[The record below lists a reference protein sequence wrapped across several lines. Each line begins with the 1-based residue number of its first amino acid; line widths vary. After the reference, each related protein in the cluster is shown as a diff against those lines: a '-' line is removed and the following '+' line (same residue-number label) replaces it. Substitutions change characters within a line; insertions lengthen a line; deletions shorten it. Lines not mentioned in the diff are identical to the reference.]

1 MGIWSQSHPCPKRE
15 EKGQQ
20 AEQEERRE
28 EPGQNQ
34 SPWAEILYDFKM
46 LNDNNF

>member
-1 MGIWSQSHPCPKRE
+1 MCLAQSHPCPKRE

-20 AEQEERRE
+20 AEQEERR
-28 EPGQNQ
+28 GTGAGNQ